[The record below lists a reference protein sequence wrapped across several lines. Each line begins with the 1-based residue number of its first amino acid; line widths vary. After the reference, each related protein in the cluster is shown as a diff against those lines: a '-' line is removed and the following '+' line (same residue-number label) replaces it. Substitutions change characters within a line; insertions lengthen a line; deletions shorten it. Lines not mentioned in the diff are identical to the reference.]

1 LVLTEKPPDVPDQY
15 RNPPTYAKHLLS
27 WPWCRGGKIFSR
39 VARRGVMNKALNY
52 DEIIVQKSGKNQ
64 EQLDETEVDN

>member
-1 LVLTEKPPDVPDQY
+1 
-15 RNPPTYAKHLLS
+15 
-27 WPWCRGGKIFSR
+27 
-39 VARRGVMNKALNY
+39 MNKALNY